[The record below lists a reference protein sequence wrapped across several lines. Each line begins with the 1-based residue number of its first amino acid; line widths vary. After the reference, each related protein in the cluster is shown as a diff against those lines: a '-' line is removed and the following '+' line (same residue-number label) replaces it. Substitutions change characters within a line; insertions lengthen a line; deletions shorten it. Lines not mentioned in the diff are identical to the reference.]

1 MLEAPANYDPT
12 LDRPDWLR
20 ILPFVGFHVLAVIL
34 AFVVRPT
41 FGDILLC
48 VAMYCLRMF
57 GVAGALHRYFS
68 HRTYSTSRA
77 FQFVLAFWGETPMQ
91 KGALWWAANHRHHHR
106 YSDQPE
112 DVHSPLQRGFW
123 WSHVGWILC
132 PRFDATDYEAI
143 PDLAKYPEL
152 VFLNKY
158 HLLPPLL
165 FGAALFAVG
174 GLHALVWGFVVSTVL
189 LWHGT
194 FTINSLCHVY
204 GRRRFPTTDTSRNS
218 LSLALLTLGEGWH
231 NNHHYYPGSMSQ
243 GFYWWQIDITSYAVR
258 ALSWLGL
265 VWDIRVA
272 PERVLALGRKGLEG
286 QAAAEQLAEVIMGAA
301 RAQQPTA

>member
-1 MLEAPANYDPT
+1 
-12 LDRPDWLR
+12 
-20 ILPFVGFHVLAVIL
+20 
-34 AFVVRPT
+34 
-41 FGDILLC
+41 
-48 VAMYCLRMF
+48 
-57 GVAGALHRYFS
+57 
-68 HRTYSTSRA
+68 
-77 FQFVLAFWGETPMQ
+77 MQ

-106 YSDQPE
+106 FSDQPE

-132 PRFDATDYEAI
+132 KRFDATDYAAI

-152 VFLNKY
+152 RFLNKY

-165 FGAALFAVG
+165 FGAVLFALG
-174 GLHALVWGFVVSTVL
+174 GLHAFVWGFVVSTVL

-194 FTINSLCHVY
+194 FTINSLCHVF

-243 GFYWWQIDITSYAVR
+243 GFYWWQIDIAAYVVR
-258 ALSWLGL
+258 ALSFVGL
-265 VWDIRVA
+265 VWDVRSA
-272 PERVLALGRKGLEG
+272 PERVLELGRTGLTAK
-286 QAAAEQLAEVIMGAA
+286 AASEQLAEVVMGRVPQRAA
-301 RAQQPTA
+301 

>member
-1 MLEAPANYDPT
+1 MLEAPANFDPK

-20 ILPFVGFHVLAVIL
+20 VMPFIAFHALAIALAIL
-34 AFVVRPT
+34 VRPT

-48 VAMYCLRMF
+48 IGMYYARMF
-57 GVAGALHRYFS
+57 GVAGVLHRYFS

-77 FQFVLAFWGETPMQ
+77 FQFILAFWGETPMQ

-106 YSDQPE
+106 FSDQPE

-132 PRFDATDYEAI
+132 KRFDATDYAAI

-152 VFLNKY
+152 RFLNKY

-165 FGAALFAVG
+165 FGAVLFALG
-174 GLHALVWGFVVSTVL
+174 GLHAFVWGFVVSTVL

-194 FTINSLCHVY
+194 FTINSLCHVF

-243 GFYWWQIDITSYAVR
+243 GFYWWQIDIAAYVVR
-258 ALSWLGL
+258 ALSFVGL
-265 VWDIRVA
+265 VWDVRSA
-272 PERVLALGRKGLEG
+272 PERVLELGRTGLTAK
-286 QAAAEQLAEVIMGAA
+286 AASEQLAEVVMGRVPQRAA
-301 RAQQPTA
+301 